1 MSISPVSAAPLP
13 SNPLPNP
20 VQARSNK
27 PTAST
32 PPVSTLVQTAAQE
45 AAETPAQTAQEASK
59 GDLQA
64 QRSLAA
70 RAAPTPTVNTSGQA
84 IGTVVNTKA

>member
-20 VQARSNK
+20 VQARPSR
-27 PTAST
+27 PAASAQ
-32 PPVSTLVQTAAQE
+32 PVSTLVQTAAQE

-59 GDLQA
+59 GDTQA
-64 QRSLAA
+64 QRLIAA
-70 RAAPTPTVNTSGQA
+70 RAAPTPTVNTSGQT